1 MEQCP
6 AKAQGY
12 REAARGSGKR
22 LAAAKAWAE
31 SLSEI
36 EIAKEMEGLR
46 LKEAKDMRPREKGL
60 LD

>member
-1 MEQCP
+1 MEQRP
-6 AKAQGY
+6 AKAQGH

-36 EIAKEMEGLR
+36 EIAKEMEGAHAQGG
-46 LKEAKDMRPREKGL
+46 KGYEAARKGAA
-60 LD
+60 